1 MTFIDKNF
9 LANRET
15 TTNGY
20 RPKVARKMVA
30 LIKGSLRSVIGRLS
44 DLSSA
49 KILGYS
55 TSTQSHRNYE
65 SVVATPALGK
75 KQN

>member
-1 MTFIDKNF
+1 MGTVQK
-9 LANRET
+9 LRE
-15 TTNGY
+15 
-20 RPKVARKMVA
+20 KMVV
-30 LIKGSLRSVIGRLS
+30 LFKGSLRSVIGTLS

-49 KILGYS
+49 RILGYS

-65 SVVATPALGK
+65 SVVAIPALGK